1 LKLHHTKSFKIKIKM
16 TKKENPKTP
25 KTLKKP
31 APPTGSRS
39 LAALRERHRNLRLL
53 QAAEIRGIQQAE
65 LEGRETERRRREHEA
80 SLRHAE
86 FARIQ
91 EEIEIGL
98 IRQEAAAQVAEEEAQ
113 EVRRLAEEEA
123 QEVRRLAEEEAQ
135 EARRLA
141 EEEAQEVRRYNTNRR
156 TYIIARVYYHG
167 TVAPVYPSDSD
178 DLGPY
183 EED

>member
-135 EARRLA
+135 E
-141 EEEAQEVRRYNTNRR
+141 VRRYNTNRR

>member
-1 LKLHHTKSFKIKIKM
+1 M
-16 TKKENPKTP
+16 TKTP
-25 KTLKKP
+25 KTSKTLKKQERP
-31 APPTGSRS
+31 KGSRS
-39 LAALRERHRNLRLL
+39 LAALREQHRNLRLL

-135 EARRLA
+135 E
-141 EEEAQEVRRYNTNRR
+141 VRRYNTNRR

>member
-1 LKLHHTKSFKIKIKM
+1 LNSNLRIHYFKIKIKIKM
-16 TKKENPKTP
+16 AKTPKTP

-31 APPTGSRS
+31 APPMGCRS
-39 LAALRERHRNLRLL
+39 LAALRERRRNERLL
-53 QAAEIRGIQQAE
+53 QAAEAAEQRGIQQAE
-65 LEGRETERRRREHEA
+65 LERRDTERRRREHEA
-80 SLRHAE
+80 SLRHAA

-113 EVRRLAEEEA
+113 A
-123 QEVRRLAEEEAQ
+123 
-135 EARRLA
+135 
-141 EEEAQEVRRYNTNRR
+141 VRRYNTNRQ
-156 TYIIARVYYHG
+156 TYILARVFYHG

-183 EED
+183 DED

>member
-16 TKKENPKTP
+16 TQKENPKTP

-135 EARRLA
+135 E
-141 EEEAQEVRRYNTNRR
+141 VRRYNTNRR

>member
-1 LKLHHTKSFKIKIKM
+1 L
-16 TKKENPKTP
+16 
-25 KTLKKP
+25 
-31 APPTGSRS
+31 
-39 LAALRERHRNLRLL
+39 
-53 QAAEIRGIQQAE
+53 
-65 LEGRETERRRREHEA
+65 

-86 FARIQ
+86 FARIR

-135 EARRLA
+135 E
-141 EEEAQEVRRYNTNRR
+141 VRRYNTNRR
-156 TYIIARVYYHG
+156 TYIIARVLYRG

-178 DLGPY
+178 DLGAY
-183 EED
+183 DEE